1 MVFVCHQH
9 SHRPAGLLEFIDG
22 LETLGAE
29 HQDGLVEEPVG
40 LGELDGR
47 GDVHGVAEKIVKTKQ
62 AWMAEWGPK
71 LASDEVPISPYRVIS
86 ELAKAVGSEARPE
99 LERLFGAKV
108 FLDLRVKV
116 EKDWQ
121 RLDHALDRLGF

>member
-1 MVFVCHQH
+1 MAARLP
-9 SHRPAGLLEFIDG
+9 RPLRNLPAIVY
-22 LETLGAE
+22 
-29 HQDGLVEEPVG
+29 VERESQKG
-40 LGELDGR
+40 
-47 GDVHGVAEKIVKTKQ
+47 IVIGK
-62 AWMAEWGPK
+62 GG
-71 LASDEVPISPYRVIS
+71 